1 MEVKSAI
8 LSTLAYF
15 DMFHYPLKEQ
25 EIYFFL
31 PQACLPETFH
41 KALRELIRSR
51 TLFVREG
58 MYTLNDDASPVKRR
72 VRGNQRAARMLITA
86 RKIGAFLYLFPF
98 VRSVSISGSLSKHY
112 ADADSD
118 IDLFIVTSANRLW
131 IARTL
136 LHLVKKLSFLFG
148 LQDWFCMNYF
158 IDESNLLIPEQN
170 LYTAIEVVTL
180 IPVSGLGAFDQ
191 FKDANA
197 WTQSLLPH
205 GYGHTA
211 LPSEDGQPRLK
222 AAAEWFFNRFW
233 PERLDAFLM
242 RVTAH
247 RWNQKTVSGK
257 KNGRGILMT
266 MDASRHMARPEPGAY
281 QQALLGVHARKVK
294 ASAQACKA

>member
-1 MEVKSAI
+1 MEVKTAI

-25 EIYFFL
+25 EIYFFM
-31 PQACLPETFH
+31 PQTCLPEAFH
-41 KALRELIRSR
+41 KSLHELIRTR
-51 TLFVREG
+51 KLFVREG
-58 MYTLNDDASPVKRR
+58 MYTLSDDTSPVKKRLK
-72 VRGNQRAARMLITA
+72 GNERAARMLITA

-112 ADADSD
+112 ADVDSD
-118 IDLFIVTSANRLW
+118 IDLFIITASNRLW

-158 IDESNLLIPEQN
+158 IDESNLLIPEKN

-180 IPVSGLGAFDQ
+180 IPVSGLPAFDS
-191 FKDANA
+191 FKRANS
-197 WTQSLLPH
+197 WTRSWLPH

-211 LPSEDGQPRLK
+211 LPARDRQPRLK
-222 AAAEWFFNRFW
+222 VMAEWAFNGLW

-242 RVTAH
+242 RVTAR
-247 RWNQKTVSGK
+247 RWRKKTASGK
-257 KNGRGILMT
+257 KNVRGMLMT
-266 MDASRHMARPEPGAY
+266 MDASRHMARPQPGNY
-281 QQALLGVHARKVK
+281 QKDLLGAHARKVRTCV
-294 ASAQACKA
+294 QP